1 MKMAQERKR
10 FYWFKIS
17 YYYTDDFKER
27 ILDLL
32 RICERNFFLN
42 YYASTTRSE
51 NSCFDKGWK

>member
-51 NSCFDKGWK
+51 NSC